1 MLKMAASQD
10 KTQTKQSFS
19 KAVKRVITKLTSS
32 TCKQDVAVE
41 SLASE
46 FRYQGKLIRRPP
58 DKANNEKVYLNKQ
71 FYFRSDIVYTIPGN
85 GDEMTVWD
93 DNGKHKLQKYYL
105 TMYLKEAY
113 AIFLESCENEDDKCS
128 VSTFCN
134 LNPKNVL
141 LLGDSPKAVLFI

>member
-1 MLKMAASQD
+1 MSKMAASQD

-113 AIFLESCENEDDKCS
+113 AIFLESCEK
-128 VSTFCN
+128 T
-134 LNPKNVL
+134 
-141 LLGDSPKAVLFI
+141 GR

>member
-1 MLKMAASQD
+1 MN
-10 KTQTKQSFS
+10 
-19 KAVKRVITKLTSS
+19 RVITKLTSS

-58 DKANNEKVYLNKQ
+58 DKTNNEKVYLNKQ
-71 FYFRSDIVYTIPGN
+71 FYFRSDIVYTIPGK

-93 DNGKHKLQKYYL
+93 DNGKHKLQKYHL

-113 AIFLESCENEDDKCS
+113 AIFLESCENEDDRCS

-141 LLGDSPKAVLFI
+141 LLGNSPKAVLFI

>member
-1 MLKMAASQD
+1 MSKMAASQD

-93 DNGKHKLQKYYL
+93 DNDKHKLQKYYL

-113 AIFLESCENEDDKCS
+113 AIFLESCENEDDRCS

>member
-1 MLKMAASQD
+1 MSKMAASQD

-113 AIFLESCENEDDKCS
+113 AIFLESCENEDDRCS

>member
-58 DKANNEKVYLNKQ
+58 DKANNEKVYLNS
-71 FYFRSDIVYTIPGN
+71 FISDQI
-85 GDEMTVWD
+85 
-93 DNGKHKLQKYYL
+93 
-105 TMYLKEAY
+105 
-113 AIFLESCENEDDKCS
+113 
-128 VSTFCN
+128 
-134 LNPKNVL
+134 
-141 LLGDSPKAVLFI
+141 LFIQYQGMVMK

>member
-113 AIFLESCENEDDKCS
+113 AIFLESCENEDDRCS

>member
-105 TMYLKEAY
+105 TIYLKEAY
-113 AIFLESCENEDDKCS
+113 AIFLESCENEDDRCS

-141 LLGDSPKAVLFI
+141 LLGDSPKTVLFI

>member
-1 MLKMAASQD
+1 MN
-10 KTQTKQSFS
+10 
-19 KAVKRVITKLTSS
+19 RVITKLTSS

-58 DKANNEKVYLNKQ
+58 DKTNNEKVYLNKQ
-71 FYFRSDIVYTIPGN
+71 FYFRSDIVYTIPGK

-113 AIFLESCENEDDKCS
+113 AIFLESCENEVDKCS

-141 LLGDSPKAVLFI
+141 LLGNSPKAVLFI

>member
-1 MLKMAASQD
+1 M
-10 KTQTKQSFS
+10 QTRCCRRKSCQWIPLPREAYQ
-19 KAVKRVITKLTSS
+19 KATW
-32 TCKQDVAVE
+32 Q
-41 SLASE
+41 
-46 FRYQGKLIRRPP
+46 
-58 DKANNEKVYLNKQ
+58 NNEKVYLNKQ
-71 FYFRSDIVYTIPGN
+71 FYFRSDIVYTIPGK

-113 AIFLESCENEDDKCS
+113 AIFLQSCENEDDKCS

-141 LLGDSPKAVLFI
+141 LLGNSPKAVLFIWCMRSHTHMPAHTPLVWCV

>member
-1 MLKMAASQD
+1 MSKMAASQD

-113 AIFLESCENEDDKCS
+113 AIFLESCENEDDGCS
-128 VSTFCN
+128 VSTF
-134 LNPKNVL
+134 
-141 LLGDSPKAVLFI
+141 